1 MLEFANIYTT
11 RSVKWTNFSSLLQSE
26 THHEYRSSGEQLPV
40 AQKAVSSDNLHFHFW
55 RKRIHMAG
63 ASKRTYDITSLQRGL
78 NLLRLFGESPSG
90 LTAKQVAG
98 LSRLPVSTVHR
109 FLANLVTAGFLS
121 NNEDGHYHLGI
132 ACFAIGQAAVGQL
145 DIRRLSLPYL
155 RELNQQTRETI
166 HLTVRHG
173 LSAVYVEKLDS
184 PEPLRIHSRIGAAV
198 PLHCTAVGKVMLA
211 YMPQEEHDRILPEL
225 PMKRLTPNTVGSL
238 QEMETELFRVRKNGY
253 ACDLE
258 EHEMHIRCVAAPI
271 WDHTGSV
278 QSSLSITAP
287 LVRMPVTRLRQLAP
301 LIQAAGLHISRELG
315 YLPGGNLA
323 SRASADKRQTAET
336 RIAKV

>member
-1 MLEFANIYTT
+1 M
-11 RSVKWTNFSSLLQSE
+11 
-26 THHEYRSSGEQLPV
+26 PV
-40 AQKAVSSDNLHFHFW
+40 HP
-55 RKRIHMAG
+55 
-63 ASKRTYDITSLQRGL
+63 KRTYDITALQRGL
-78 NLLRLFGESPSG
+78 RLLHLFSQYPRG

-98 LSRLPVSTVHR
+98 FSRLPVSTVHR

-121 NNEDGHYHLGI
+121 CDNDGTYHLGI

-184 PEPLRIHSRIGAAV
+184 PEPLRIHSRIGASV
-198 PLHCTAVGKVMLA
+198 PLYCSAVGKVMLA
-211 YMPQEEHDRILPEL
+211 YMPVEEQERILPEL
-225 PMKRLTPNTVGSL
+225 GLKRLTPNTVGNL
-238 QEMETELFRVRKNGY
+238 QELKTELYRVRKNGY
-253 ACDLE
+253 ACDME

-287 LVRMPVTRLRQLAP
+287 VVRMPVTRLRQLAP
-301 LIQAAGLHISRELG
+301 LIQTAGLQISRELG
-315 YLPGGNLA
+315 YQPVDA
-323 SRASADKRQTAET
+323 AVRRAPLNRNHATEE
-336 RIAKV
+336 RIAKVSI

>member
-1 MLEFANIYTT
+1 MTA
-11 RSVKWTNFSSLLQSE
+11 R
-26 THHEYRSSGEQLPV
+26 P
-40 AQKAVSSDNLHFHFW
+40 
-55 RKRIHMAG
+55 KRN
-63 ASKRTYDITSLQRGL
+63 YDITALQRGL
-78 NLLRLFGESPSG
+78 RLLHLFSESPRG
-90 LTAKQVAG
+90 LTAKQVAS

-109 FLANLVTAGFLS
+109 FLANLVTAGFL
-121 NNEDGHYHLGI
+121 NRDGEGTHSLGI
-132 ACFAIGQAAVGQL
+132 ACFSIGQAALGQL

-198 PLHCTAVGKVMLA
+198 PLYCTAVGKVMLA
-211 YMPQEEHDRILPEL
+211 YMPEDEQQRILPDL
-225 PMKRLTPNTVGSL
+225 NLQRQTSNSVGNL
-238 QEMETELFRVRKNGY
+238 QELKTELYRVRKNGY

-258 EHEMHIRCVAAPI
+258 ENERHIRCVAAPI

-287 LVRMPVTRLRQLAP
+287 TVRMPVARLRQLAP
-301 LIQAAGLHISRELG
+301 MIQRAGLQVSAELG
-315 YLPGGNLA
+315 YQANARIPIDDNRKVEAQLA
-323 SRASADKRQTAET
+323 KMAG
-336 RIAKV
+336 